1 MATSKKVVAIE
12 PERAQRRPAR
22 EEKLNDTKAALY
34 AAQAIRTR
42 ILEGLLSPGQRL
54 IESELMAELDVGRS
68 TIREAFLRLDADGMV
83 ELRHQRGAV
92 VRRLTRRD
100 ITELFEVRERLEGLG
115 AALSAANVDAPGN
128 REWLQA
134 ARKSWRNDELTSN
147 ALKHMEENVGL
158 HRGIILM
165 GGNQRLM
172 RILEPLQMPGYRMQ
186 FLQLLDD
193 KRRSAS
199 ATEHIA
205 IIDAIL
211 AGDANK
217 AEKLMREHVRN
228 AGKLAKQIPGL
239 LD

>member
-1 MATSKKVVAIE
+1 MAQSKKIVAIE
-12 PERAQRRPAR
+12 SGRAQRTPAR
-22 EEKLNDTKAALY
+22 EEKVNDTKAALF
-34 AAQAIRTR
+34 AAQAIRAR

-54 IESELMAELDVGRS
+54 IESELMAELEVGRS
-68 TIREAFLRLDADGMV
+68 TIREAFLRLDSEGMV

-115 AALSAANVDAPGN
+115 AALSAANVDTPGN

-134 ARKSWRNDELTSN
+134 ARKTWRNEELNAS

-158 HRGIILM
+158 HQGIILM
-165 GGNQRLM
+165 SGNQRLS
-172 RILEPLQMPGYRMQ
+172 RILEPLQIPGYRMQ

-199 ATEHIA
+199 ALEHIA

-211 AGDANK
+211 AGDATR

-228 AGKLAKQIPGL
+228 AGKLAKQIPSL

>member
-1 MATSKKVVAIE
+1 
-12 PERAQRRPAR
+12 
-22 EEKLNDTKAALY
+22 LN
-34 AAQAIRTR
+34 
-42 ILEGLLSPGQRL
+42 
-54 IESELMAELDVGRS
+54 
-68 TIREAFLRLDADGMV
+68 
-83 ELRHQRGAV
+83 HQRGATL
-92 VRRLTRRD
+92 RRLTRRD

-115 AALSAANVDAPGN
+115 AALSAANVAAPGN

-134 ARKSWRNDELTSN
+134 ARKTWRNEDLNAS

-158 HRGIILM
+158 HKGIILM
-165 GGNQRLM
+165 SGNQRLM
-172 RILEPLQMPGYRMQ
+172 RILEPLQIPGYRMQ

-193 KRRSAS
+193 KRRAAS

-228 AGKLAKQIPGL
+228 AGKLAKQIPSL